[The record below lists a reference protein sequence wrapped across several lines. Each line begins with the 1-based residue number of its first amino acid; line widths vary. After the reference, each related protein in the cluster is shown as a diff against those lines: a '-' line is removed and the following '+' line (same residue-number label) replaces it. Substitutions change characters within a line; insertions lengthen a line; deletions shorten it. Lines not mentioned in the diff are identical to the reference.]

1 MAIELGW
8 VGRRSRSVNLLNL
21 IVGMGVVT
29 VSSLGA
35 VMAATN
41 PTQAAYE
48 TYATQ
53 TAISFLDSNVCAE
66 APTAFGLKQECKS
79 LLKRHRSTVREFIAD
94 NTTVHDFVFFSIY
107 TTELSVTSFAPKYE
121 ITAVGAF
128 NHFHVYEA
136 LPE

>member
-1 MAIELGW
+1 MAIELSW
-8 VGRRSRSVNLLNL
+8 VGRRSLSVNLLNL
-21 IVGMGVVT
+21 VVGLGVLT

-41 PTQAAYE
+41 PTQTAYE

-53 TAISFLDSNVCAE
+53 MAVNFLDSNVCAE
-66 APTAFGLKQECKS
+66 APTTFGLQRECKS
-79 LLKRHRSTVREFIAD
+79 MLKRHRSTVRQFIGD
-94 NTTVHDFVFFSIY
+94 NTTVQDFVFFSVY

-121 ITAVGAF
+121 INAVGVF
-128 NHFHVYEA
+128 NHFYVYDA